1 MWILILN
8 INVAYAA
15 IFFKFLIWWI
25 PGQIIIMYLKK
36 GIWKKYKTSKHLPK
50 SQPPHPPSVT
60 LADNTLIHSFI
71 QCRFQ
76 VNSSEMQNDVD
87 ILYYIAAYYNPN
99 NLLPTQSV
107 QVCPQQPPLLP
118 LPASAWPIFTQWQG
132 SHTVRRDR
140 RSAGRGAADCRAW
153 AHAKRWWMA

>member
-1 MWILILN
+1 M
-8 INVAYAA
+8 
-15 IFFKFLIWWI
+15 
-25 PGQIIIMYLKK
+25 
-36 GIWKKYKTSKHLPK
+36 
-50 SQPPHPPSVT
+50 T

-107 QVCPQQPPLLP
+107 QVCPQQPPPSFPCQPQHGQYLRSGRAPTQSEGTGGVQGGGRLTAVP
-118 LPASAWPIFTQWQG
+118 ERMLRDDGWP
-132 SHTVRRDR
+132 SRYVM
-140 RSAGRGAADCRAW
+140 S
-153 AHAKRWWMA
+153 